1 MNWKSFEKTI
11 LPTKNTSASAKLKD
25 TCPVLIQFEVSV
37 LLKSSCLPTQACL
50 ELRAVDHNQL

>member
-1 MNWKSFEKTI
+1 MKWKSFEKTI

-37 LLKSSCLPTQACL
+37 LLKSSCLPTQAYL